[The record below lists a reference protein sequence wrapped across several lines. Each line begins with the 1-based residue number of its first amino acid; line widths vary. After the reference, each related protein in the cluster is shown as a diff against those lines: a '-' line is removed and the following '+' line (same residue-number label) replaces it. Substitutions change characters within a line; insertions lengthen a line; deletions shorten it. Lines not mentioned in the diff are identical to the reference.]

1 MTRQFPRLLLTTAL
15 CLPIATASFA
25 QSDAA
30 CEDLG
35 VALNDG
41 LPENLSGDVQRITDV
56 QAAGDPA
63 ACDVELVAIKS
74 VTEGSDQA
82 SDEETLA
89 ETDQLTVKLQD
100 EMTVQGMVYLDRQPA
115 NVDIAGGDTEVSV
128 TSEQPDVTVTEGQ
141 ANIVIRQAA
150 ANVVVEMPQPTIRI
164 EQPAPEVIITMPAP
178 GVDVANARPQVEV
191 RQAKPTVTVTQ
202 AAPKVDLELERVPEG
217 ETASTT
223 VTDRASGSTYAAGEA
238 GESMAMDDATVNM
251 PEVEPKVVYQ
261 DGEAKTPTVNRAEP
275 TVSFESAQPNVQ
287 VTSMGEPQIE
297 MVQTGDPVVTI
308 EQSADASDSTPAAA
322 ADSTAPEADADAP
335 ESDAAAAEGTE
346 ATDAAA
352 ESQTE
357 DQAAADTPPADV
369 APISQD
375 GAAAMDSAEGETAT
389 EAGDAA
395 DADAATD
402 TAAADTATAPVVTR
416 DGYTAVPL
424 ADLRADT
431 LQGMKV
437 YGVNDEDVGDVGTVI
452 ETAEGAVQ
460 GLVVEVGGFLGLGE
474 RKIEVPVE
482 MVSVLSDGN
491 GEMRVYVD
499 ATEDRLKDMPEY
511 EG

>member
-41 LPENLSGDVQRITDV
+41 LPESLSGDAQRITDV

-178 GVDVANARPQVEV
+178 GVDVRKCPAAGRGASGQADGHRDAGLAEGRSGTGARPRGRGRVDDRDRP
-191 RQAKPTVTVTQ
+191 RQRQ
-202 AAPKVDLELERVPEG
+202 HLCSR
-217 ETASTT
+217 
-223 VTDRASGSTYAAGEA
+223 
-238 GESMAMDDATVNM
+238 
-251 PEVEPKVVYQ
+251 
-261 DGEAKTPTVNRAEP
+261 
-275 TVSFESAQPNVQ
+275 
-287 VTSMGEPQIE
+287 
-297 MVQTGDPVVTI
+297 
-308 EQSADASDSTPAAA
+308 
-322 ADSTAPEADADAP
+322 
-335 ESDAAAAEGTE
+335 
-346 ATDAAA
+346 
-352 ESQTE
+352 
-357 DQAAADTPPADV
+357 
-369 APISQD
+369 
-375 GAAAMDSAEGETAT
+375 
-389 EAGDAA
+389 
-395 DADAATD
+395 
-402 TAAADTATAPVVTR
+402 
-416 DGYTAVPL
+416 
-424 ADLRADT
+424 
-431 LQGMKV
+431 
-437 YGVNDEDVGDVGTVI
+437 
-452 ETAEGAVQ
+452 
-460 GLVVEVGGFLGLGE
+460 
-474 RKIEVPVE
+474 
-482 MVSVLSDGN
+482 
-491 GEMRVYVD
+491 
-499 ATEDRLKDMPEY
+499 
-511 EG
+511 